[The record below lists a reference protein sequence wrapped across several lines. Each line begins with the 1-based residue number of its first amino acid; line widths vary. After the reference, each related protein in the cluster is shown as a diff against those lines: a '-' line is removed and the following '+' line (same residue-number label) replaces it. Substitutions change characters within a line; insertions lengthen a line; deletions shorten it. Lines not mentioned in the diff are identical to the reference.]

1 MNEKSIY
8 IKNGQRLSDVYSIIE
23 PNTILCK
30 FLTGIGAT
38 HLEITTPRH
47 SILIEPNIPPIK
59 SKCTAPKYSEYN
71 LFGVIQKISI
81 DDVSNYLDKT
91 LRGKKYIKILTTP
104 ESFSKVKAAF
114 EDCERDI
121 YSECFLLMDE
131 CHKFIQDV
139 DYREN
144 ITLPVDDFFHFKKK
158 AFVSATPIIPS
169 DPRFE
174 EQRFTFVNVVPNYIK
189 GRPLTEVY
197 HFPDKATEELYKDM
211 TTTVG
216 IPLTE
221 LNHEKL
227 KVTQIYTNNVL
238 EAVKKW
244 IKIKEN
250 KDEAN
255 TTLHPFCFFINSTN
269 IIYQLI
275 EKLGIQDRSTVFCA
289 EKSVKKL
296 QELGFK
302 DAFEDW
308 SIKHLKPYMFFTSRF
323 FTALDIDMEVKPH
336 LIFVS
341 APLIANSTMIDPL
354 TDVRQA
360 IGRFRNG
367 TTDVAHIVHVSKD
380 AFPNRNIDEIKE
392 YIIAMEGAYNTIKV
406 LYESATNEIV
416 REAYKAALDTL
427 PYNKFIRNG
436 VKDYF
441 AIDNFIHQEIVKS
454 CYHSQANL
462 SDRYA
467 MAGCFESC
475 WDEKFYFQYG
485 DAERLS
491 MNQVGKSKR
500 IIRKEI
506 VAVLDKLCDEE
517 DVATKNAQLNELH
530 QRDPFIVDAYSFLG
544 KEEIERCC
552 YYPKRI
558 KEAIILKLQD
568 KNGTE
573 VIKLVRN
580 SFSVGKRYTLKY
592 IKEELNRIYSCA
604 NVPLNKKVTA
614 QKIQDYFLVQNVKI
628 RGQKAM
634 LIVSPKT

>member
-38 HLEITTPRH
+38 HLEITAPRH

-59 SKCTAPKYSEYN
+59 GKCANPQYKSYN
-71 LFGVIQKISI
+71 LFGVIQKVSI

-91 LRGKKYIKILTTP
+91 LRSKKYIKILTTP

-114 EDCERDI
+114 EDCGIDL
-121 YSECFLLMDE
+121 YSTCFLLMDE

-144 ITLPVDDFFHFKKK
+144 ITLPVDDFFCFNNK

-169 DPRFE
+169 DPRFD
-174 EQRFTFVNVVPNYIK
+174 EQRFTFVKVMPNYIK

-227 KVTQIYTNNVL
+227 KVTQVYTNNVL

-244 IKIKEN
+244 IKIKEDN
-250 KDEAN
+250 DEAN
-255 TTLHPFCFFINSTN
+255 ATSHPFCFFINSTN
-269 IIYQLI
+269 IIHQLI
-275 EKLGIQDRSTVFCA
+275 VKLGIQDRSTVFCA

-296 QELGFK
+296 QESGFK
-302 DAFEDW
+302 NAFEDW
-308 SIKHLKPYMFFTSRF
+308 SIEHINTYMFFTSRF
-323 FTALDIDMEVKPH
+323 FTALDIEMDVAPH
-336 LIFVS
+336 LVFVS
-341 APLIANSTMIDPL
+341 APLIANSTMIDPV

-367 TTDVAHIVHVSKD
+367 IADAAHIVNVSKD
-380 AFPNRNIDEIKE
+380 AFPDRNIDEIKE
-392 YIIAMEGAYNTIKV
+392 YITAMRGAYDAINT
-406 LYESATNEIV
+406 LYKDATNEIV
-416 REAYKAALDTL
+416 KEAYKSALDAL
-427 PYNKFIRNG
+427 PYNRFIRNG
-436 VKDYF
+436 QKDYF
-441 AIDNFIHQEIVKS
+441 AIDNYIHQETVKS

-467 MAGCFESC
+467 AAGCFETC
-475 WDEKFYFQYG
+475 WMEKFYFQY
-485 DAERLS
+485 DDSDRLS
-491 MNQVGKSKR
+491 LHQEGKSKR
-500 IIRKEI
+500 RIRMEI
-506 VAVLDKLCDEE
+506 VAILDKLYKEE
-517 DVATKNAQLNELH
+517 DSEAKKSQLAELR
-530 QRDPFIVDAYSFLG
+530 QKDAFIVDAYTLIG
-544 KEEIERCC
+544 KEEIEQCK

-558 KEAIILKLQD
+558 REAIILRK

-573 VIKLVRN
+573 VVQLIKNTFVVN
-580 SFSVGKRYTLKY
+580 QRYTLKY
-592 IKEELNRIYSCA
+592 IKNELNRIYKD
-604 NVPLNKKVTA
+604 LNIQGEKRVTA
-614 QKIQDYFLVQNVKI
+614 QTIKDYFIVDDKVKLNK
-628 RGQKAM
+628 QKAM
-634 LIVSPKT
+634 LIIAAKV

>member
-38 HLEITTPRH
+38 HLEITAPRH

-59 SKCTAPKYSEYN
+59 GKCANPQYKSYN
-71 LFGVIQKISI
+71 LFGVIQKVSI

-91 LRGKKYIKILTTP
+91 LRSKKYIKILTTP

-114 EDCERDI
+114 EDCGIDL
-121 YSECFLLMDE
+121 YSTCFLLMDE

-144 ITLPVDDFFHFKKK
+144 ITLPVDDFFCFNNK

-169 DPRFE
+169 DPRFD
-174 EQRFTFVNVVPNYIK
+174 EQRFTFVKVMPNYIK

-227 KVTQIYTNNVL
+227 KVTQVYTNNVL

-244 IKIKEN
+244 IKIKEDN
-250 KDEAN
+250 DEAN
-255 TTLHPFCFFINSTN
+255 ATSHSFCFFINSTN
-269 IIYQLI
+269 IIHQLI
-275 EKLGIQDRSTVFCA
+275 VKLEIQDRSTVFCA

-296 QELGFK
+296 QESGFK
-302 DAFEDW
+302 NAFEDW
-308 SIKHLKPYMFFTSRF
+308 SIEHINTYMFFTSRF
-323 FTALDIDMEVKPH
+323 FTALDIEMDVAPH
-336 LIFVS
+336 LVFVS
-341 APLIANSTMIDPL
+341 APLIANSTMIDPV

-367 TTDVAHIVHVSKD
+367 IADAAHIANVSKD
-380 AFPNRNIDEIKE
+380 AFPDRNIDEIKE
-392 YIIAMEGAYNTIKV
+392 YITAMRGAYDTINT
-406 LYESATNEIV
+406 LYKDATNEIV
-416 REAYKAALDTL
+416 KEAYKSALNAL
-427 PYNKFIRNG
+427 PYNRFIRNG
-436 VKDYF
+436 QKDYF
-441 AIDNFIHQEIVKS
+441 AIDNYIHQEIVRS

-467 MAGCFESC
+467 AAGCFETC
-475 WDEKFYFQYG
+475 WTEKFYFQYN
-485 DAERLS
+485 DSERLS
-491 MNQVGKSKR
+491 LHQEGKSKR
-500 IIRKEI
+500 RIRMEI
-506 VAVLDKLCDEE
+506 VAILDKLSKEE
-517 DVATKNAQLNELH
+517 DSEAKKSQLAELR
-530 QRDPFIVDAYSFLG
+530 QKDAFIVDAYTLIG
-544 KEEIERCC
+544 KEEIEQCK

-558 KEAIILKLQD
+558 REAIILRK

-573 VIKLVRN
+573 VVQLIKNTFVVN
-580 SFSVGKRYTLKY
+580 QRYTLKY
-592 IKEELNRIYSCA
+592 IKNELNRIYKD
-604 NVPLNKKVTA
+604 LNIQGEKRVTA
-614 QKIQDYFLVQNVKI
+614 QTIKDYFIVDDKVKLNK
-628 RGQKAM
+628 QKAM
-634 LIVSPKT
+634 LIIAAKV

>member
-38 HLEITTPRH
+38 HLEITAPRH

-59 SKCTAPKYSEYN
+59 GKCANPQYKSYN
-71 LFGVIQKISI
+71 LFGVIQKVSI

-91 LRGKKYIKILTTP
+91 LRSKKYIKILTTP

-114 EDCERDI
+114 EDCGIDL
-121 YSECFLLMDE
+121 YSTCFLLMDE

-144 ITLPVDDFFHFKKK
+144 ITLPVDDFFCFNNK

-169 DPRFE
+169 DPRFD
-174 EQRFTFVNVVPNYIK
+174 EQRFTFVKVMPNYIK

-227 KVTQIYTNNVL
+227 KVTQVYTNNVL

-244 IKIKEN
+244 IKIKEDN
-250 KDEAN
+250 DEAN
-255 TTLHPFCFFINSTN
+255 ATSHPFCFFINSTN
-269 IIYQLI
+269 IIHQLI
-275 EKLGIQDRSTVFCA
+275 VKLEIQDRSTVFCA

-296 QELGFK
+296 QESGFK
-302 DAFEDW
+302 NAFEDW
-308 SIKHLKPYMFFTSRF
+308 SIEHINTYMFFTSRF
-323 FTALDIDMEVKPH
+323 FTALDIEMDVAPH
-336 LIFVS
+336 LVFVS
-341 APLIANSTMIDPL
+341 APLIANSTMIDPV

-367 TTDVAHIVHVSKD
+367 IADAAHIANVSKD
-380 AFPNRNIDEIKE
+380 AFPDRNIDEIKE
-392 YIIAMEGAYNTIKV
+392 YITAMRGAYDTINT
-406 LYESATNEIV
+406 LYKDATNEIV
-416 REAYKAALDTL
+416 KEAYKSALNAL
-427 PYNKFIRNG
+427 PYNRFIRNG
-436 VKDYF
+436 QKDYF
-441 AIDNFIHQEIVKS
+441 AIDNYIHQEIVRS

-467 MAGCFESC
+467 AAGCFETC
-475 WDEKFYFQYG
+475 WTEKFYFQYN
-485 DAERLS
+485 DSERLS
-491 MNQVGKSKR
+491 LHQEGKSKR
-500 IIRKEI
+500 RIRMEI
-506 VAVLDKLCDEE
+506 VAILDKLSKEE
-517 DVATKNAQLNELH
+517 DSEAKKSQLAELR
-530 QRDPFIVDAYSFLG
+530 QKDAFIVDAYTLIG
-544 KEEIERCC
+544 KEEIEQCK

-558 KEAIILKLQD
+558 REAIILRK

-573 VIKLVRN
+573 VVQLIKNTFVVN
-580 SFSVGKRYTLKY
+580 QRYTLKY
-592 IKEELNRIYSCA
+592 IKNELNRIYKD
-604 NVPLNKKVTA
+604 LNIQGEKRVTA
-614 QKIQDYFLVQNVKI
+614 QTIKDYFIVDDKVKLNK
-628 RGQKAM
+628 QKAM
-634 LIVSPKT
+634 LIIAAKV

>member
-1 MNEKSIY
+1 MGKGIY

-38 HLEITTPRH
+38 HLEITAPRH

-59 SKCTAPKYSEYN
+59 GKCANPQYKSYN
-71 LFGVIQKISI
+71 LFGVIQKVSI

-91 LRGKKYIKILTTP
+91 LRSKKYIKILTTP

-114 EDCERDI
+114 EDCGIDL
-121 YSECFLLMDE
+121 YSTCFLLMDE

-144 ITLPVDDFFHFKKK
+144 ITLPVDDFFCFNNK

-169 DPRFE
+169 DPRFD
-174 EQRFTFVNVVPNYIK
+174 EQRFTFVKVMPNYIK

-227 KVTQIYTNNVL
+227 KVTQVYTNNVL

-244 IKIKEN
+244 IKIKEDN
-250 KDEAN
+250 DEAN
-255 TTLHPFCFFINSTN
+255 ATSHPFCFFINSTN
-269 IIYQLI
+269 IIHQLI
-275 EKLGIQDRSTVFCA
+275 VKLEIQDRSTVFCA

-296 QELGFK
+296 QESGFK
-302 DAFEDW
+302 NAFEDW
-308 SIKHLKPYMFFTSRF
+308 SIEHINTYMFFTSRF
-323 FTALDIDMEVKPH
+323 FTALDIEMDVAPH
-336 LIFVS
+336 LVFVS
-341 APLIANSTMIDPL
+341 APLIANSTMIDPV

-367 TTDVAHIVHVSKD
+367 IADAAHIANVSKD
-380 AFPNRNIDEIKE
+380 AFPDRNIDEIKE
-392 YIIAMEGAYNTIKV
+392 YITAMRGAYDTINT
-406 LYESATNEIV
+406 LYKDATNEIV
-416 REAYKAALDTL
+416 KEAYKSALNAL
-427 PYNKFIRNG
+427 PYNRFIRNG
-436 VKDYF
+436 QKDYF
-441 AIDNFIHQEIVKS
+441 AIDNYIHQEIVRS

-467 MAGCFESC
+467 AAGCFETC
-475 WDEKFYFQYG
+475 WTEKFYFQYN
-485 DAERLS
+485 DSERLS
-491 MNQVGKSKR
+491 LHQEGKSKR
-500 IIRKEI
+500 RIRMEI
-506 VAVLDKLCDEE
+506 VAILDKLSKEE
-517 DVATKNAQLNELH
+517 DSEAQKSQLAELR
-530 QRDPFIVDAYSFLG
+530 QKDAFIVDAYTLIG
-544 KEEIERCC
+544 KEEIEQCK

-558 KEAIILKLQD
+558 REAIILRK

-573 VIKLVRN
+573 VVQLIKNTFVVN
-580 SFSVGKRYTLKY
+580 QRYTLKY
-592 IKEELNRIYSCA
+592 IKNELNRIYKD
-604 NVPLNKKVTA
+604 LNIQGEKRVTA
-614 QKIQDYFLVQNVKI
+614 QTIKDYFIVNDKVKLNK
-628 RGQKAM
+628 QKAM
-634 LIVSPKT
+634 LIIAAKV

>member
-1 MNEKSIY
+1 MIEKSIY

-38 HLEITTPRH
+38 HLEITASRH

-59 SKCTAPKYSEYN
+59 GKCANPQYKSYN
-71 LFGVIQKISI
+71 LFGVIQKVSI

-91 LRGKKYIKILTTP
+91 LRSKKYIKILTTP

-114 EDCERDI
+114 EDCGIDL
-121 YSECFLLMDE
+121 YSTCFLLMDE

-144 ITLPVDDFFHFKKK
+144 ITLPVDDFFCFNNK

-169 DPRFE
+169 DPRFD
-174 EQRFTFVNVVPNYIK
+174 EQRFTFVKVMPNYIK

-227 KVTQIYTNNVL
+227 KVTQVYTNNVL

-244 IKIKEN
+244 IKIKEDN
-250 KDEAN
+250 DEAN
-255 TTLHPFCFFINSTN
+255 ATSHPFCFFINSTN
-269 IIYQLI
+269 IIHQLI
-275 EKLGIQDRSTVFCA
+275 VKLEIQDRSTVFCA

-296 QELGFK
+296 QESGFK
-302 DAFEDW
+302 NAFEDW
-308 SIKHLKPYMFFTSRF
+308 SIEHINTYMFFTSRF
-323 FTALDIDMEVKPH
+323 FTALDIEMDVAPH
-336 LIFVS
+336 LVFVS
-341 APLIANSTMIDPL
+341 APLIANSTMIDPV

-367 TTDVAHIVHVSKD
+367 IADAAHIANVSKD
-380 AFPNRNIDEIKE
+380 AFPDRNIDEIKE
-392 YIIAMEGAYNTIKV
+392 YITAMRGAYDTINT
-406 LYESATNEIV
+406 LYKDATNEIV
-416 REAYKAALDTL
+416 KEAYKSALNAL
-427 PYNKFIRNG
+427 PYNRFIRNG
-436 VKDYF
+436 QKDYF
-441 AIDNFIHQEIVKS
+441 AIDNYIHQEIVRS

-467 MAGCFESC
+467 AAGCFETC
-475 WDEKFYFQYG
+475 WTEKFYFQYN
-485 DAERLS
+485 DSERLS
-491 MNQVGKSKR
+491 LHQEGKSKR
-500 IIRKEI
+500 RIRMEI
-506 VAVLDKLCDEE
+506 VAILDKLSKEE
-517 DVATKNAQLNELH
+517 DSEAKKSQLAELR
-530 QRDPFIVDAYSFLG
+530 QKDAFIVDAYTLIG
-544 KEEIERCC
+544 KEEIEQCK

-558 KEAIILKLQD
+558 REAIILRK

-573 VIKLVRN
+573 VVQLIKNTFVVN
-580 SFSVGKRYTLKY
+580 QRYTLKY
-592 IKEELNRIYSCA
+592 IKNELNRIYKD
-604 NVPLNKKVTA
+604 LNIQGEKRVTA
-614 QKIQDYFLVQNVKI
+614 QTIKDYFIVDDKVKLNK
-628 RGQKAM
+628 QKAM
-634 LIVSPKT
+634 LIIAAKV

>member
-38 HLEITTPRH
+38 HLEITAPRH

-59 SKCTAPKYSEYN
+59 GKCANPQYKSYN
-71 LFGVIQKISI
+71 LFGVIQKVSI

-91 LRGKKYIKILTTP
+91 LRSKKYIKILTTP

-114 EDCERDI
+114 EDCGIDL
-121 YSECFLLMDE
+121 YSTCFLLMDE

-144 ITLPVDDFFHFKKK
+144 ITLPVDDFFCFNNK

-169 DPRFE
+169 DPRFD
-174 EQRFTFVNVVPNYIK
+174 EQRFTFVKVMPNYIK

-227 KVTQIYTNNVL
+227 KVTQVYTNNVL

-244 IKIKEN
+244 IKIKEDN
-250 KDEAN
+250 DEAN
-255 TTLHPFCFFINSTN
+255 ATSHPFCFFINSTN
-269 IIYQLI
+269 IIHQLI
-275 EKLGIQDRSTVFCA
+275 VKLEIQDRSTVFCA

-296 QELGFK
+296 QESGFK
-302 DAFEDW
+302 NAFEDW
-308 SIKHLKPYMFFTSRF
+308 SIEHINTYMFFTSRF
-323 FTALDIDMEVKPH
+323 FTALDIEMDVAPH
-336 LIFVS
+336 LVFVS
-341 APLIANSTMIDPL
+341 APLIANSTMIDPV

-367 TTDVAHIVHVSKD
+367 IADAAHIANVSKD
-380 AFPNRNIDEIKE
+380 AFPDRNIDEIKE
-392 YIIAMEGAYNTIKV
+392 YITAMRGAYDTINT
-406 LYESATNEIV
+406 LYKDATNEIV
-416 REAYKAALDTL
+416 KEAYKSALNAL
-427 PYNKFIRNG
+427 PYNRFIRNG
-436 VKDYF
+436 QKDYF
-441 AIDNFIHQEIVKS
+441 AIDNYIHQEIVRS

-467 MAGCFESC
+467 AAGCFETC
-475 WDEKFYFQYG
+475 WTEKFYFQYN
-485 DAERLS
+485 DSERLS
-491 MNQVGKSKR
+491 LHQEGKSKR
-500 IIRKEI
+500 RIRMEI
-506 VAVLDKLCDEE
+506 VAILDKLSKEE
-517 DVATKNAQLNELH
+517 DSEAKKSQLAELR
-530 QRDPFIVDAYSFLG
+530 QKDAFIVDAYTLIG
-544 KEEIERCC
+544 KEEIEQCK

-558 KEAIILKLQD
+558 REAIILRK

-573 VIKLVRN
+573 VVQLIKNTFVVN
-580 SFSVGKRYTLKY
+580 QRYTLKY
-592 IKEELNRIYSCA
+592 IKNELNRIYKD
-604 NVPLNKKVTA
+604 LNIQGEKRVTA
-614 QKIQDYFLVQNVKI
+614 QTIKDYL
-628 RGQKAM
+628 
-634 LIVSPKT
+634 

>member
-38 HLEITTPRH
+38 HLEITAPRH

-59 SKCTAPKYSEYN
+59 GKCANLQYKSYN
-71 LFGVIQKISI
+71 LFGVIQKVSI

-91 LRGKKYIKILTTP
+91 LRSKKYIKILTTP

-114 EDCERDI
+114 EDCGIDL
-121 YSECFLLMDE
+121 YSTCFLLMDE

-144 ITLPVDDFFHFKKK
+144 ITLPVDDFFCFNNK

-169 DPRFE
+169 DPRFD
-174 EQRFTFVNVVPNYIK
+174 EQRFTFVKVMPNYIK

-227 KVTQIYTNNVL
+227 KVTQVYTNNVL

-244 IKIKEN
+244 IKIKEDN
-250 KDEAN
+250 DEAN
-255 TTLHPFCFFINSTN
+255 ATSHPFCFFINSTN
-269 IIYQLI
+269 IIHQLI
-275 EKLGIQDRSTVFCA
+275 VKLEIQDRSTVFCA

-296 QELGFK
+296 QESGFK
-302 DAFEDW
+302 NAFEDW
-308 SIKHLKPYMFFTSRF
+308 SIEHINTYMFFTSRF
-323 FTALDIDMEVKPH
+323 FTALDIEMDVAPH
-336 LIFVS
+336 LVFVS
-341 APLIANSTMIDPL
+341 APLIANSTMIDPV

-367 TTDVAHIVHVSKD
+367 IADAAHIANVSKD
-380 AFPNRNIDEIKE
+380 AFPDRNIDEIKE
-392 YIIAMEGAYNTIKV
+392 YITAMRGAYDTINT
-406 LYESATNEIV
+406 LYKDATNEIV
-416 REAYKAALDTL
+416 KEAYKSALNAL
-427 PYNKFIRNG
+427 PYNRFIRNG
-436 VKDYF
+436 QKDYF
-441 AIDNFIHQEIVKS
+441 AIDNYIHQEIVRS

-467 MAGCFESC
+467 AAGCFETC
-475 WDEKFYFQYG
+475 WTEKFYFQYN
-485 DAERLS
+485 DSERLS
-491 MNQVGKSKR
+491 LHQEGKSKR
-500 IIRKEI
+500 RIRMEI
-506 VAVLDKLCDEE
+506 VAILDKLSKEE
-517 DVATKNAQLNELH
+517 DSEAKKSQLAELR
-530 QRDPFIVDAYSFLG
+530 QKDAFIVDAYTLIG
-544 KEEIERCC
+544 KEEIEQCK

-558 KEAIILKLQD
+558 REAIILRK

-573 VIKLVRN
+573 VVQLIKNTFVVN
-580 SFSVGKRYTLKY
+580 QRYTLKY
-592 IKEELNRIYSCA
+592 IKNELNRIYKD
-604 NVPLNKKVTA
+604 LNIQGEKRVTA
-614 QKIQDYFLVQNVKI
+614 QTIKDYFIVDDKVKLNK
-628 RGQKAM
+628 QKAM
-634 LIVSPKT
+634 LIIAAKV

>member
-1 MNEKSIY
+1 MNEKNIY

-38 HLEITTPRH
+38 HLEITAPRH

-59 SKCTAPKYSEYN
+59 GKCANPQYKSYN
-71 LFGVIQKISI
+71 LFGVIQKVSI

-91 LRGKKYIKILTTP
+91 LRSKKYIKILTTP

-114 EDCERDI
+114 EDCGIDL
-121 YSECFLLMDE
+121 YSTCFLLMDE

-144 ITLPVDDFFHFKKK
+144 ITLPVDDFFCFNNK

-169 DPRFE
+169 DPRFD
-174 EQRFTFVNVVPNYIK
+174 EQRFNFVKVMPNYIK

-227 KVTQIYTNNVL
+227 KVTQVYTNNVL

-250 KDEAN
+250 NDEVNA
-255 TTLHPFCFFINSTN
+255 TSHPFCFFINSTN
-269 IIYQLI
+269 IIHQLI
-275 EKLGIQDRSTVFCA
+275 VKLGIQDRSTVFCA

-296 QELGFK
+296 QESGFK
-302 DAFEDW
+302 NAFEDW
-308 SIKHLKPYMFFTSRF
+308 SIEHINTYMFFTSRF
-323 FTALDIDMEVKPH
+323 FTALDIEMDVAPH
-336 LIFVS
+336 LVFVS
-341 APLIANSTMIDPL
+341 APLIANSTMIDPV

-367 TTDVAHIVHVSKD
+367 IADAAHIANVSKD
-380 AFPNRNIDEIKE
+380 AFPDRNIDEIKE
-392 YIIAMEGAYNTIKV
+392 YITAMRGAYDTINT
-406 LYESATNEIV
+406 LYKDATNEIV
-416 REAYKAALDTL
+416 KEAYKSALDAL
-427 PYNKFIRNG
+427 PYNRFIRNG
-436 VKDYF
+436 QKDYF
-441 AIDNFIHQEIVKS
+441 AIDNYIHQEIVRS

-467 MAGCFESC
+467 AAGCFETC
-475 WDEKFYFQYG
+475 WTEKFYFQY
-485 DAERLS
+485 DDSDRLS
-491 MNQVGKSKR
+491 LHQEGKSKR
-500 IIRKEI
+500 RIRMEI
-506 VAVLDKLCDEE
+506 VAILDKLSKEE
-517 DVATKNAQLNELH
+517 DSEAKKSQLAELR
-530 QRDPFIVDAYSFLG
+530 QKDAFIVDAYTLIG
-544 KEEIERCC
+544 KEEIEQCK

-558 KEAIILKLQD
+558 REAIILRK
-568 KNGTE
+568 KNGAE
-573 VIKLVRN
+573 VVQLIKN
-580 SFSVGKRYTLKY
+580 SFTVNQRYTLKY
-592 IKEELNRIYSCA
+592 IKNELNRIYKD
-604 NVPLNKKVTA
+604 LNIQGEKRVTA
-614 QKIQDYFLVQNVKI
+614 QAIKDYFIVDDKVKLNK
-628 RGQKAM
+628 QKAM
-634 LIVSPKT
+634 LIIAAKV

>member
-38 HLEITTPRH
+38 HLEITAPRH

-59 SKCTAPKYSEYN
+59 GKCANPQYKSYN
-71 LFGVIQKISI
+71 LFGVIQKVSI

-91 LRGKKYIKILTTP
+91 LRSKKYIKILTTP

-114 EDCERDI
+114 EDCGIDL
-121 YSECFLLMDE
+121 YSTCFLLMDE

-144 ITLPVDDFFHFKKK
+144 ITLPVDDFFCFNNK

-169 DPRFE
+169 DPRFD
-174 EQRFTFVNVVPNYIK
+174 EQRFTFVKVMPNYIK

-227 KVTQIYTNNVL
+227 KVTQVYTNNVL

-250 KDEAN
+250 NDEVNA
-255 TTLHPFCFFINSTN
+255 TSHPFCFFINSTN
-269 IIYQLI
+269 IIHQLI
-275 EKLGIQDRSTVFCA
+275 VKLGIQDRSTVFCA

-296 QELGFK
+296 QESGFK
-302 DAFEDW
+302 NAFEDW
-308 SIKHLKPYMFFTSRF
+308 SIEHINTYMFFTSRF
-323 FTALDIDMEVKPH
+323 FTALDIEMDVAPH
-336 LIFVS
+336 LVFVS
-341 APLIANSTMIDPL
+341 APLIANSTMIDPV

-367 TTDVAHIVHVSKD
+367 IADAAHIANVSKD
-380 AFPNRNIDEIKE
+380 AFPDRNIDEIKE
-392 YIIAMEGAYNTIKV
+392 YITAMRGAYDAINT
-406 LYESATNEIV
+406 LYKDATNEIV
-416 REAYKAALDTL
+416 KEAYKSALDAL
-427 PYNKFIRNG
+427 PYNRFIRNG
-436 VKDYF
+436 QKDYF
-441 AIDNFIHQEIVKS
+441 AIDNYIHQETVKS

-467 MAGCFESC
+467 AAGCFETC
-475 WDEKFYFQYG
+475 WTEKFYFQY
-485 DAERLS
+485 DDSDRLS
-491 MNQVGKSKR
+491 LHQEGKSKR
-500 IIRKEI
+500 RIRMEI
-506 VAVLDKLCDEE
+506 VAILDKLSKEE
-517 DVATKNAQLNELH
+517 DSEAKKSQLAELR
-530 QRDPFIVDAYSFLG
+530 QKDAFIVDAYTLIG
-544 KEEIERCC
+544 KEEIEQCK

-558 KEAIILKLQD
+558 REAIILRK
-568 KNGTE
+568 KNGAE
-573 VIKLVRN
+573 VVQLIKN
-580 SFSVGKRYTLKY
+580 SFTVNQRYTLKY
-592 IKEELNRIYSCA
+592 IKNELNRIYKD
-604 NVPLNKKVTA
+604 LNIQGEKRVTA
-614 QKIQDYFLVQNVKI
+614 QAIKDYFIVDDKKLNK
-628 RGQKAM
+628 QKAM
-634 LIVSPKT
+634 LIIAAKV

>member
-38 HLEITTPRH
+38 HLEITAPRH

-59 SKCTAPKYSEYN
+59 GKCANPQYKSYN
-71 LFGVIQKISI
+71 LFGVIQKVSI

-91 LRGKKYIKILTTP
+91 LRSKKYIKILTTP

-114 EDCERDI
+114 EDCGIDL
-121 YSECFLLMDE
+121 YSTCFLLMDE

-144 ITLPVDDFFHFKKK
+144 ITLPVDDFFCFNDK

-197 HFPDKATEELYKDM
+197 HFPDKATESLYKDM

-216 IPLTE
+216 MPLTE
-221 LNHEKL
+221 LNHERL
-227 KVTQIYTNNVL
+227 KVTQVYTNNVL

-250 KDEAN
+250 KDEVNA
-255 TTLHPFCFFINSTN
+255 TSHPFCFFINSTN
-269 IIYQLI
+269 IIHQLI
-275 EKLGIQDRSTVFCA
+275 VKLEIQDRSTVFCA

-296 QELGFK
+296 QESGFK
-302 DAFEDW
+302 NAFEDW
-308 SIKHLKPYMFFTSRF
+308 SIEHINTYMFFTSRF
-323 FTALDIDMEVKPH
+323 FTALDIEMDVAPH
-336 LIFVS
+336 LVFVS
-341 APLIANSTMIDPL
+341 APLIANSTMIDPV

-367 TTDVAHIVHVSKD
+367 IADAAHIANVSKD
-380 AFPNRNIDEIKE
+380 AFPDRNIDEIKE
-392 YIIAMEGAYNTIKV
+392 YITAMRGAYDTINT
-406 LYESATNEIV
+406 LYKDATNEIV
-416 REAYKAALDTL
+416 KEAYKSALDAL
-427 PYNKFIRNG
+427 PYNRFIRNG
-436 VKDYF
+436 QKDYF
-441 AIDNFIHQEIVKS
+441 AIDNYIHQEIVRS

-467 MAGCFESC
+467 AAGCFETC
-475 WDEKFYFQYG
+475 WTEKFYFQY
-485 DAERLS
+485 DDSDRLS
-491 MNQVGKSKR
+491 LHQEGKSKR
-500 IIRKEI
+500 AIRMEI
-506 VAVLDKLCDEE
+506 VAILDKLSKEE
-517 DVATKNAQLNELH
+517 DSEAKKSQIAELR
-530 QRDPFIVDAYSFLG
+530 QKDAFIVDAYTLIG
-544 KEEIERCC
+544 KEEIEQCK
-552 YYPKRI
+552 YHPKRI
-558 KEAIILKLQD
+558 REAIILRK

-573 VIKLVRN
+573 VVQLIKN
-580 SFSVGKRYTLKY
+580 SFIVNQRYTLKQ
-592 IKEELNRIYSCA
+592 IKNELNRIYKD
-604 NVPLNKKVTA
+604 LNIQGEKRVTA
-614 QKIQDYFLVQNVKI
+614 QTIKDYFIVDDKVKLNK
-628 RGQKAM
+628 QKAM
-634 LIVSPKT
+634 LIIAAKV

>member
-38 HLEITTPRH
+38 HLEITAPRH

-59 SKCTAPKYSEYN
+59 GKCANPQYKSYN
-71 LFGVIQKISI
+71 LFGVIQKVSI

-91 LRGKKYIKILTTP
+91 LRSKKYIKILTTP

-114 EDCERDI
+114 EDFGIDL
-121 YSECFLLMDE
+121 YSTCFLLMDE

-144 ITLPVDDFFHFKKK
+144 ITLPVDDFFCFNNK

-169 DPRFE
+169 DPRFD
-174 EQRFTFVNVVPNYIK
+174 EQRFTFVKVMPNYIK

-227 KVTQIYTNNVL
+227 KVTQVYTNNVL

-244 IKIKEN
+244 IKIKEDN
-250 KDEAN
+250 DEAN
-255 TTLHPFCFFINSTN
+255 ATSHPFCFFINSTN
-269 IIYQLI
+269 IIHQLI
-275 EKLGIQDRSTVFCA
+275 VKLGIQDRSTVFCA

-296 QELGFK
+296 QESGFK
-302 DAFEDW
+302 NAFEDW
-308 SIKHLKPYMFFTSRF
+308 SIEHINTYMFFTSRF
-323 FTALDIDMEVKPH
+323 FTALDIEMDVAPH
-336 LIFVS
+336 LVFVS
-341 APLIANSTMIDPL
+341 APLIANSTMIDPV

-367 TTDVAHIVHVSKD
+367 IADAAHIVNVSKD
-380 AFPNRNIDEIKE
+380 AFPDRNIDEIKE
-392 YIIAMEGAYNTIKV
+392 YITAMRGAYDTINT
-406 LYESATNEIV
+406 LYKDATNEIV
-416 REAYKAALDTL
+416 KEAYKSALNAL
-427 PYNKFIRNG
+427 PYNRFIRNG
-436 VKDYF
+436 QKDYF
-441 AIDNFIHQEIVKS
+441 AIDNYIHQEIVRS

-467 MAGCFESC
+467 AAGCFETC
-475 WDEKFYFQYG
+475 WMEKFYFQY
-485 DAERLS
+485 DDSDRLS
-491 MNQVGKSKR
+491 LHQEGKSKR
-500 IIRKEI
+500 RIRMEI
-506 VAVLDKLCDEE
+506 VAILDKLSKEE
-517 DVATKNAQLNELH
+517 DSEAKKSQLAELR
-530 QRDPFIVDAYSFLG
+530 QKDAFIVDAYTLIG
-544 KEEIERCC
+544 KEEIEQCK

-558 KEAIILKLQD
+558 REAIILRK

-573 VIKLVRN
+573 VVQLIKNTFVVN
-580 SFSVGKRYTLKY
+580 QRYTLKY
-592 IKEELNRIYSCA
+592 IKNELNRIYKD
-604 NVPLNKKVTA
+604 LNIQGEKRVTA
-614 QKIQDYFLVQNVKI
+614 QTIKDYFIVDDKVKLNK
-628 RGQKAM
+628 QKAM
-634 LIVSPKT
+634 LIIAAKV

>member
-38 HLEITTPRH
+38 HLEITAPRH

-59 SKCTAPKYSEYN
+59 GKCANPQYKSYN
-71 LFGVIQKISI
+71 LFGVIQKVSI

-91 LRGKKYIKILTTP
+91 LRSKKYIKILTTP

-114 EDCERDI
+114 EDCGIDL
-121 YSECFLLMDE
+121 YSTCFLLMDE

-144 ITLPVDDFFHFKKK
+144 ITLPVDDFFCFNNK

-169 DPRFE
+169 NPRFD
-174 EQRFTFVNVVPNYIK
+174 EQRFTFVKVMPNYIK

-227 KVTQIYTNNVL
+227 KVTQVYTNNVL

-244 IKIKEN
+244 IKIKEDN
-250 KDEAN
+250 DEAN
-255 TTLHPFCFFINSTN
+255 ATSHPFCFFINSTN
-269 IIYQLI
+269 IIHQLI
-275 EKLGIQDRSTVFCA
+275 VKLEIQDRSTVFCA

-296 QELGFK
+296 QESGFK
-302 DAFEDW
+302 NAFEDW
-308 SIKHLKPYMFFTSRF
+308 SIEHINTYMFFTSRF
-323 FTALDIDMEVKPH
+323 FTALDIEMDVAPH
-336 LIFVS
+336 LVFVS
-341 APLIANSTMIDPL
+341 APLIANSTMIDPV

-367 TTDVAHIVHVSKD
+367 IADAAHIANVSKD
-380 AFPNRNIDEIKE
+380 AFPDRNIDEIKE
-392 YIIAMEGAYNTIKV
+392 YITAMRGAYDTINT
-406 LYESATNEIV
+406 LYKDATNEIV
-416 REAYKAALDTL
+416 KEAYKSALNAL
-427 PYNKFIRNG
+427 PYNRFIRNG
-436 VKDYF
+436 QKDYF
-441 AIDNFIHQEIVKS
+441 AIDNYIHQEIVRS

-467 MAGCFESC
+467 AAGCFETC
-475 WDEKFYFQYG
+475 WTEKFYFQYN
-485 DAERLS
+485 DSERLS
-491 MNQVGKSKR
+491 LHQEGKSKR
-500 IIRKEI
+500 RIRMEI
-506 VAVLDKLCDEE
+506 VAILDKLSKEE
-517 DVATKNAQLNELH
+517 DSEAKKSQLAELR
-530 QRDPFIVDAYSFLG
+530 QKDAFIVDAYTLIG
-544 KEEIERCC
+544 KEEIEQCK

-558 KEAIILKLQD
+558 REAIILRK

-573 VIKLVRN
+573 VVQLIKNTFVVN
-580 SFSVGKRYTLKY
+580 QRYTLKY
-592 IKEELNRIYSCA
+592 IKNELNRIYKD
-604 NVPLNKKVTA
+604 LNIQGEKRVTA
-614 QKIQDYFLVQNVKI
+614 QTIKDYFIVDDKVKLNK
-628 RGQKAM
+628 QKAM
-634 LIVSPKT
+634 LIIAAKV

>member
-38 HLEITTPRH
+38 HLEITAPRH

-59 SKCTAPKYSEYN
+59 GKCANPQYKSYN
-71 LFGVIQKISI
+71 LFGVIQKVSI

-91 LRGKKYIKILTTP
+91 LRSKKYIKILTTP

-114 EDCERDI
+114 EDCGIDL
-121 YSECFLLMDE
+121 YSTCFLLMDE

-144 ITLPVDDFFHFKKK
+144 ITLPVDDFFCFNNK

-169 DPRFE
+169 DPRFD
-174 EQRFTFVNVVPNYIK
+174 EQRFTFVKVMPNYIK

-227 KVTQIYTNNVL
+227 KVTQVYTNNVL

-244 IKIKEN
+244 IKIKEDN
-250 KDEAN
+250 DEAN
-255 TTLHPFCFFINSTN
+255 ATSHPFCFFINSTN
-269 IIYQLI
+269 IIHQLI
-275 EKLGIQDRSTVFCA
+275 VKLEIQDRSTVFCA

-296 QELGFK
+296 QESGFK
-302 DAFEDW
+302 NAFEDW
-308 SIKHLKPYMFFTSRF
+308 SIEHINTYMFFTSRF
-323 FTALDIDMEVKPH
+323 FTALDIEMDVAPH
-336 LIFVS
+336 LVFVS
-341 APLIANSTMIDPL
+341 APLIANSTMIDPV

-367 TTDVAHIVHVSKD
+367 IADAAHIANVSKD
-380 AFPNRNIDEIKE
+380 AFPDRNIDEIKE
-392 YIIAMEGAYNTIKV
+392 YITAMRGAYDTINT
-406 LYESATNEIV
+406 LYKDATNEIV
-416 REAYKAALDTL
+416 KEAYKSALNAL
-427 PYNKFIRNG
+427 PYNRFIRNG
-436 VKDYF
+436 QKDYF
-441 AIDNFIHQEIVKS
+441 AIDNYIHQEIVRS

-467 MAGCFESC
+467 AAGCFETC
-475 WDEKFYFQYG
+475 WTEKFYFQYN
-485 DAERLS
+485 DSERLS
-491 MNQVGKSKR
+491 LHQEGKSKR
-500 IIRKEI
+500 RIRMEI
-506 VAVLDKLCDEE
+506 VAILDKLSKEE
-517 DVATKNAQLNELH
+517 DSEAQKSQLAELR
-530 QRDPFIVDAYSFLG
+530 QKDAFIVDAYTLIG
-544 KEEIERCC
+544 KEEIEQCK

-558 KEAIILKLQD
+558 REAIILRK

-573 VIKLVRN
+573 VVQLIKNTFVVN
-580 SFSVGKRYTLKY
+580 QRYTLKY
-592 IKEELNRIYSCA
+592 IKNELNRIYKD
-604 NVPLNKKVTA
+604 LNIQGEKRVTA
-614 QKIQDYFLVQNVKI
+614 QTIKDYFIVDDKVKLNK
-628 RGQKAM
+628 QKAM
-634 LIVSPKT
+634 LIIAAKV

>member
-38 HLEITTPRH
+38 HLEITAPRH

-59 SKCTAPKYSEYN
+59 GKCANPQYKSYN
-71 LFGVIQKISI
+71 LFGVIQKVSI

-91 LRGKKYIKILTTP
+91 LRSKKYIKILTTP

-114 EDCERDI
+114 EDCGIDL
-121 YSECFLLMDE
+121 YSTCFLLMDE

-144 ITLPVDDFFHFKKK
+144 ITLPVDDFFCFNNK

-169 DPRFE
+169 DPRFD
-174 EQRFTFVNVVPNYIK
+174 EQRFTFVKVMPNYIK

-227 KVTQIYTNNVL
+227 KVTQVYTNNVL

-244 IKIKEN
+244 IKIKEDN
-250 KDEAN
+250 DEAN
-255 TTLHPFCFFINSTN
+255 ATSHPFCFFINSTN
-269 IIYQLI
+269 IIHQLI
-275 EKLGIQDRSTVFCA
+275 VKLEIQDRSTVFCA

-296 QELGFK
+296 QESGFK
-302 DAFEDW
+302 NAFEDW
-308 SIKHLKPYMFFTSRF
+308 SIEHINTYMFFTSRF
-323 FTALDIDMEVKPH
+323 FTALDIEMDVAPH
-336 LIFVS
+336 LVFVS
-341 APLIANSTMIDPL
+341 APLIANSTMIDPV

-367 TTDVAHIVHVSKD
+367 IADAAHIANVSKD
-380 AFPNRNIDEIKE
+380 AFPDRNIDEIKE
-392 YIIAMEGAYNTIKV
+392 YITAMRGAYDTINT
-406 LYESATNEIV
+406 LYKDATNEIV
-416 REAYKAALDTL
+416 KEAYKSALNAL
-427 PYNKFIRNG
+427 PYNRFIRNG
-436 VKDYF
+436 QKDYF
-441 AIDNFIHQEIVKS
+441 AIDNYIHQEIVRS

-467 MAGCFESC
+467 AAGCFETC
-475 WDEKFYFQYG
+475 WTEKFYFQYN
-485 DAERLS
+485 DSERLS
-491 MNQVGKSKR
+491 LHQEGKSKR
-500 IIRKEI
+500 RIRMEI
-506 VAVLDKLCDEE
+506 VAILDKLSKEE
-517 DVATKNAQLNELH
+517 DSEAKKSQLAELS
-530 QRDPFIVDAYSFLG
+530 A
-544 KEEIERCC
+544 E
-552 YYPKRI
+552 
-558 KEAIILKLQD
+558 
-568 KNGTE
+568 NG
-573 VIKLVRN
+573 
-580 SFSVGKRYTLKY
+580 
-592 IKEELNRIYSCA
+592 
-604 NVPLNKKVTA
+604 
-614 QKIQDYFLVQNVKI
+614 
-628 RGQKAM
+628 
-634 LIVSPKT
+634 

>member
-38 HLEITTPRH
+38 HLEITAPRH

-59 SKCTAPKYSEYN
+59 GKCANPQYKSYN
-71 LFGVIQKISI
+71 LFGVIQKVSI

-91 LRGKKYIKILTTP
+91 LRSKKYIKILTTP

-114 EDCERDI
+114 EDCGIDL
-121 YSECFLLMDE
+121 YSTCFLLMDE

-144 ITLPVDDFFHFKKK
+144 ITLPVDDFFCFNNK

-169 DPRFE
+169 DPRFD
-174 EQRFTFVNVVPNYIK
+174 EQRFTFVKVMPNYIK

-227 KVTQIYTNNVL
+227 KVTQVYTNNVL

-244 IKIKEN
+244 IKIKEDN
-250 KDEAN
+250 DEAN
-255 TTLHPFCFFINSTN
+255 ATSHPFCFFINSTN
-269 IIYQLI
+269 IIHQLI
-275 EKLGIQDRSTVFCA
+275 VKLGILDRSTVFCA

-296 QELGFK
+296 QESGFK
-302 DAFEDW
+302 NAFEDW
-308 SIKHLKPYMFFTSRF
+308 SVEHINTYMFFTSRF
-323 FTALDIDMEVKPH
+323 FTALDIEMDVAPH
-336 LIFVS
+336 LVFVS
-341 APLIANSTMIDPL
+341 APLIANSTMIDPV

-367 TTDVAHIVHVSKD
+367 IADAAHIANVSKD
-380 AFPNRNIDEIKE
+380 AFPDRNIDEIKE
-392 YIIAMEGAYNTIKV
+392 YITAMRGAYDTINT
-406 LYESATNEIV
+406 LYKDATNEIV
-416 REAYKAALDTL
+416 KEAYKSALDAL
-427 PYNKFIRNG
+427 PYNRFIRNG
-436 VKDYF
+436 QKDYF
-441 AIDNFIHQEIVKS
+441 AIDNYIHQEIVRS

-467 MAGCFESC
+467 AAGCFETC
-475 WDEKFYFQYG
+475 WTEKFYFQYN
-485 DAERLS
+485 DSERLS
-491 MNQVGKSKR
+491 LHQEGKSKR
-500 IIRKEI
+500 RIRMEI
-506 VAVLDKLCDEE
+506 VAILDKLSKEE
-517 DVATKNAQLNELH
+517 DSEAKKSQLAELR
-530 QRDPFIVDAYSFLG
+530 QKDAFIVDAYTLIG
-544 KEEIERCC
+544 KEEIEQCK

-558 KEAIILKLQD
+558 REAIILRK

-573 VIKLVRN
+573 VVQLIKNTFVVN
-580 SFSVGKRYTLKY
+580 QRYTLKY
-592 IKEELNRIYSCA
+592 IKNELNRIYKD
-604 NVPLNKKVTA
+604 LNIQGEKRVTA
-614 QKIQDYFLVQNVKI
+614 QTIKDYFIVDDKVKLNK
-628 RGQKAM
+628 QKAM
-634 LIVSPKT
+634 LIIAAKV

>member
-38 HLEITTPRH
+38 HLEITAPRH

-59 SKCTAPKYSEYN
+59 GKCANPQYKSYN
-71 LFGVIQKISI
+71 LFGVIQKVSI

-91 LRGKKYIKILTTP
+91 LRSKKYIKILTTP

-114 EDCERDI
+114 EDCGIDL
-121 YSECFLLMDE
+121 YSTCFLLMDE

-144 ITLPVDDFFHFKKK
+144 ITLPVDDFFCFNNK

-169 DPRFE
+169 DPRFD
-174 EQRFTFVNVVPNYIK
+174 EQRFTFVKVMPNYIK

-227 KVTQIYTNNVL
+227 KVTQVYTNNVL

-244 IKIKEN
+244 IKIKEDN
-250 KDEAN
+250 DEAN
-255 TTLHPFCFFINSTN
+255 ATSHPFCFFINSTN
-269 IIYQLI
+269 IIHQLI
-275 EKLGIQDRSTVFCA
+275 VKLEIQDRSTVFCA

-296 QELGFK
+296 QESGFK
-302 DAFEDW
+302 NAFEDW
-308 SIKHLKPYMFFTSRF
+308 SIEHINTYMFFTSRF
-323 FTALDIDMEVKPH
+323 FTALDIEMDVAPH
-336 LIFVS
+336 LVFVS
-341 APLIANSTMIDPL
+341 APLIANSTMIDPV

-367 TTDVAHIVHVSKD
+367 IADAAHISNVSKD
-380 AFPNRNIDEIKE
+380 AFPDRNIDEIKE
-392 YIIAMEGAYNTIKV
+392 YITAMRGAYDTINT
-406 LYESATNEIV
+406 LYKDATNEIV
-416 REAYKAALDTL
+416 KEAYKSALNAL
-427 PYNKFIRNG
+427 PYNRFIRNG
-436 VKDYF
+436 QKDYF
-441 AIDNFIHQEIVKS
+441 AIDNYIHQEIVRS

-467 MAGCFESC
+467 AAGCFETC
-475 WDEKFYFQYG
+475 WTEKFYFQYN
-485 DAERLS
+485 DSERLS
-491 MNQVGKSKR
+491 LHQEGKSKR
-500 IIRKEI
+500 RIRMEI
-506 VAVLDKLCDEE
+506 VAILDKLSKEE
-517 DVATKNAQLNELH
+517 DSEAKKSQLAELR
-530 QRDPFIVDAYSFLG
+530 QKDAFIVDAYTLIG
-544 KEEIERCC
+544 KEEIEQCK

-558 KEAIILKLQD
+558 REAIILRK

-573 VIKLVRN
+573 VVQLIKNTFVVN
-580 SFSVGKRYTLKY
+580 QRYTLKY
-592 IKEELNRIYSCA
+592 IKNELNRIYKD
-604 NVPLNKKVTA
+604 LNIQGEKRVTA
-614 QKIQDYFLVQNVKI
+614 QTIKDYFIVDDKVKLNK
-628 RGQKAM
+628 QKAM
-634 LIVSPKT
+634 LIIAAKV

>member
-38 HLEITTPRH
+38 HLEITAPRH

-59 SKCTAPKYSEYN
+59 GKCANPQYKSYN
-71 LFGVIQKISI
+71 LFGVIQKVSI

-91 LRGKKYIKILTTP
+91 LRSKKYIKILTTP

-114 EDCERDI
+114 EDCGIDL
-121 YSECFLLMDE
+121 YSTCFLFMDE

-144 ITLPVDDFFHFKKK
+144 ITLPVDDFFCFNNK

-169 DPRFE
+169 DPRFD
-174 EQRFTFVNVVPNYIK
+174 EQRFTFVKVMPNYIK

-227 KVTQIYTNNVL
+227 KVTQVYTNNVL

-244 IKIKEN
+244 IKIKEDN
-250 KDEAN
+250 DEAN
-255 TTLHPFCFFINSTN
+255 ATSHPFCFFINSTN
-269 IIYQLI
+269 IIHQLI
-275 EKLGIQDRSTVFCA
+275 VKLEIQDRSTVFCA

-296 QELGFK
+296 QESGFK
-302 DAFEDW
+302 NAFEDW
-308 SIKHLKPYMFFTSRF
+308 SIEHINTYMFFTSRF
-323 FTALDIDMEVKPH
+323 FTALDIEMDVAPH
-336 LIFVS
+336 LVFVS
-341 APLIANSTMIDPL
+341 APLIANSTMIDPV

-367 TTDVAHIVHVSKD
+367 IADAAHIANVSKD
-380 AFPNRNIDEIKE
+380 AFPDRNIDEIKE
-392 YIIAMEGAYNTIKV
+392 YITAMRGAYDTINT
-406 LYESATNEIV
+406 LYKDATNEIV
-416 REAYKAALDTL
+416 KEAYKSALNAL
-427 PYNKFIRNG
+427 PYNRFIRNG
-436 VKDYF
+436 QKDYF
-441 AIDNFIHQEIVKS
+441 AIDNYIHQEIVRS

-467 MAGCFESC
+467 AAGCFETC
-475 WDEKFYFQYG
+475 WTEKFYFQYN
-485 DAERLS
+485 DSERLS
-491 MNQVGKSKR
+491 LHQEGKSKR
-500 IIRKEI
+500 RIRMEI
-506 VAVLDKLCDEE
+506 VAILDKLSKEE
-517 DVATKNAQLNELH
+517 DSEAKKSQLAELR
-530 QRDPFIVDAYSFLG
+530 QKDAFIVDAYTLIG
-544 KEEIERCC
+544 KEEIEQCK

-558 KEAIILKLQD
+558 REAIILRK

-573 VIKLVRN
+573 VVQLIKNTFVVN
-580 SFSVGKRYTLKY
+580 QRYTLKY
-592 IKEELNRIYSCA
+592 IKNELNRIYKD
-604 NVPLNKKVTA
+604 LN
-614 QKIQDYFLVQNVKI
+614 I
-628 RGQKAM
+628 
-634 LIVSPKT
+634 

>member
-1 MNEKSIY
+1 MIEKSIY

-38 HLEITTPRH
+38 HLEITASRH

-59 SKCTAPKYSEYN
+59 GKCAKPQYKSYN
-71 LFGVIQKISI
+71 LFGVIQKVSI

-91 LRGKKYIKILTTP
+91 LRSKKYIKILTTP

-114 EDCERDI
+114 EDCGIDL
-121 YSECFLLMDE
+121 YSTCFLLMDE

-144 ITLPVDDFFHFKKK
+144 ITLPVDDFFCFNDK

-197 HFPDKATEELYKDM
+197 HFPDKATESLYKDM

-216 IPLTE
+216 MPLTE
-221 LNHEKL
+221 LNHERL
-227 KVTQIYTNNVL
+227 KVTQVYTNNVL

-250 KDEAN
+250 KDEVNA
-255 TTLHPFCFFINSTN
+255 TSHPFCFFINSTN
-269 IIYQLI
+269 IIHQLI
-275 EKLGIQDRSTVFCA
+275 VKLGILDRSTVFCA

-296 QELGFK
+296 QESGFK
-302 DAFEDW
+302 NAFEDW
-308 SIKHLKPYMFFTSRF
+308 SVEHINTYMFFTSRF
-323 FTALDIDMEVKPH
+323 FTALDIEMDVAPH
-336 LIFVS
+336 LVFVS
-341 APLIANSTMIDPL
+341 APLIANSTMIDPV

-367 TTDVAHIVHVSKD
+367 IADAAHIANVSKD
-380 AFPNRNIDEIKE
+380 AFPDRNINEIKE
-392 YIIAMEGAYNTIKV
+392 YITAMRGAYDTINT
-406 LYESATNEIV
+406 LYKDATNEIV
-416 REAYKAALDTL
+416 KEAYKSALDAL
-427 PYNKFIRNG
+427 PYNRFIRNG
-436 VKDYF
+436 QKDYF
-441 AIDNFIHQEIVKS
+441 AIDNYIHQEIVRS

-467 MAGCFESC
+467 AAGCFETC
-475 WDEKFYFQYG
+475 WTEKFYFQY
-485 DAERLS
+485 DDSDRLS
-491 MNQVGKSKR
+491 LHQEGKSKR
-500 IIRKEI
+500 AIRMEI
-506 VAVLDKLCDEE
+506 VAILDKLSKEE
-517 DVATKNAQLNELH
+517 DSEAKKSQIAELR
-530 QRDPFIVDAYSFLG
+530 QKDAFIVDAYTLIG
-544 KEEIERCC
+544 KEEIEQCK

-558 KEAIILKLQD
+558 REAIILRK

-573 VIKLVRN
+573 VVQLIKN
-580 SFSVGKRYTLKY
+580 SFIVNQRYTLKQ
-592 IKEELNRIYSCA
+592 IKNELNRIYTF
-604 NVPLNKKVTA
+604 LNIQGEKRVTA
-614 QKIQDYFLVQNVKI
+614 QTIKDYFIVDDKVKLNKQ
-628 RGQKAM
+628 RAM
-634 LIVSPKT
+634 LIIAAKV

>member
-38 HLEITTPRH
+38 HLEITAPRH

-59 SKCTAPKYSEYN
+59 GKCANPQYKSYN
-71 LFGVIQKISI
+71 LFGVIQKVSI

-91 LRGKKYIKILTTP
+91 LRSKKYIKILTTP

-114 EDCERDI
+114 EDCGIDL
-121 YSECFLLMDE
+121 YSTCFLLMDE

-144 ITLPVDDFFHFKKK
+144 ITLPVDDFFCFNNK

-169 DPRFE
+169 DPRFD
-174 EQRFTFVNVVPNYIK
+174 EQRFTFVKVMPNYIK

-227 KVTQIYTNNVL
+227 KVTQVYTNNVL

-244 IKIKEN
+244 IKIKEDN
-250 KDEAN
+250 DEAN
-255 TTLHPFCFFINSTN
+255 ATSHPFCFFINSTN
-269 IIYQLI
+269 IIHQLI
-275 EKLGIQDRSTVFCA
+275 VKLGIQDRSTVFCA

-296 QELGFK
+296 QESGFK
-302 DAFEDW
+302 NAFEDW
-308 SIKHLKPYMFFTSRF
+308 SIEHINTYMFFTSRF
-323 FTALDIDMEVKPH
+323 FTALDIEMDVAPH
-336 LIFVS
+336 LVFVS
-341 APLIANSTMIDPL
+341 APLIANSTMIDPV

-367 TTDVAHIVHVSKD
+367 IADAAHIANVSKD
-380 AFPNRNIDEIKE
+380 AFPDRNIDEIKE
-392 YIIAMEGAYNTIKV
+392 YITAMRGAYDTINT
-406 LYESATNEIV
+406 LYKDATNEIV
-416 REAYKAALDTL
+416 KEAYKSALNAL
-427 PYNKFIRNG
+427 PYNRFIRNG
-436 VKDYF
+436 QKDYF
-441 AIDNFIHQEIVKS
+441 AIDNYIHQEIVRS

-467 MAGCFESC
+467 AAGCFETC
-475 WDEKFYFQYG
+475 WTEKFYFQYN
-485 DAERLS
+485 DSERLS
-491 MNQVGKSKR
+491 LHQEGKSKR
-500 IIRKEI
+500 RIRMEI
-506 VAVLDKLCDEE
+506 VAILDKLSKEE
-517 DVATKNAQLNELH
+517 DSEAKKSQLAELR
-530 QRDPFIVDAYSFLG
+530 QKDAFIVDAYTLIG
-544 KEEIERCC
+544 KEEIEQCK

-558 KEAIILKLQD
+558 REAIILRK

-573 VIKLVRN
+573 VVQLIKN
-580 SFSVGKRYTLKY
+580 SFIVNQRYTLKQ
-592 IKEELNRIYSCA
+592 IKNELNRIYTF
-604 NVPLNKKVTA
+604 LNIQGEKRVTA
-614 QKIQDYFLVQNVKI
+614 QTIKDYFIVDDKVKLNKQ
-628 RGQKAM
+628 RAM
-634 LIVSPKT
+634 LIIAAKV

>member
-38 HLEITTPRH
+38 HLEITAPRH

-59 SKCTAPKYSEYN
+59 GKCANPQYKSYN
-71 LFGVIQKISI
+71 LFGVIQKVSI

-91 LRGKKYIKILTTP
+91 LRSKKYIKILTTP

-114 EDCERDI
+114 EDCGIDL
-121 YSECFLLMDE
+121 YSTCFLLMDE

-144 ITLPVDDFFHFKKK
+144 ITLPVDDFFCFNNK

-169 DPRFE
+169 DPRFD
-174 EQRFTFVNVVPNYIK
+174 EQRFTFVKVMPNYIK

-227 KVTQIYTNNVL
+227 KVTQVYTNNVL

-244 IKIKEN
+244 IKIKEDN
-250 KDEAN
+250 DEAN
-255 TTLHPFCFFINSTN
+255 ATSHPFCFFINSTN
-269 IIYQLI
+269 IIHQLI
-275 EKLGIQDRSTVFCA
+275 VKLEIQDKSTVFCA

-296 QELGFK
+296 QESGFK
-302 DAFEDW
+302 NAFEDW
-308 SIKHLKPYMFFTSRF
+308 SIEHINTYMFFTSRF
-323 FTALDIDMEVKPH
+323 FTALDIEMDVAPH
-336 LIFVS
+336 LVFVS
-341 APLIANSTMIDPL
+341 APLIANSTMIDPV

-367 TTDVAHIVHVSKD
+367 IADAAHIANVSKD
-380 AFPNRNIDEIKE
+380 AFPDRNIDEIKE
-392 YIIAMEGAYNTIKV
+392 YITAMRGAYDTINT
-406 LYESATNEIV
+406 LYKDATNEIV
-416 REAYKAALDTL
+416 KEAYKSALNAL
-427 PYNKFIRNG
+427 PYNRFIRNG
-436 VKDYF
+436 QKDYF
-441 AIDNFIHQEIVKS
+441 AIDNYIHQEIVRS

-467 MAGCFESC
+467 AAGCFETC
-475 WDEKFYFQYG
+475 WTEKFYFQYN
-485 DAERLS
+485 DSERLS
-491 MNQVGKSKR
+491 LHQEGKSKR
-500 IIRKEI
+500 RIRMEI
-506 VAVLDKLCDEE
+506 VAILDKLSKEE
-517 DVATKNAQLNELH
+517 DSEAKKSQLAELR
-530 QRDPFIVDAYSFLG
+530 QKDAFIVDAYTLIG
-544 KEEIERCC
+544 KEEIEQCK

-558 KEAIILKLQD
+558 REAIILRK

-573 VIKLVRN
+573 VVQLIKNTFVVN
-580 SFSVGKRYTLKY
+580 QRYTLKY
-592 IKEELNRIYSCA
+592 IKNELNRIYKD
-604 NVPLNKKVTA
+604 LNIQGEKRVTA
-614 QKIQDYFLVQNVKI
+614 QTIKDYFIVDDKVKLNK
-628 RGQKAM
+628 QKAM
-634 LIVSPKT
+634 LIIAAKV